1 MLELLFIIILLKD
14 MSKGKEYRVICD
26 RTGKKLYRSQC
37 VKEWNGLLVWK
48 NVVDPYPE
56 YLIPPNTR
64 EDISIPD
71 ARPDQEVDIFTIPN
85 PNDL

>member
-1 MLELLFIIILLKD
+1 
-14 MSKGKEYRVICD
+14 MSRGKEYRVICD

-48 NVVDPYPE
+48 SVVDPYPE

-64 EDISIPD
+64 EDISVPE
-71 ARPDQEVDIFTIPN
+71 ARPDAEVDIFNVPN

>member
-1 MLELLFIIILLKD
+1 

-37 VKEWNGLLVWK
+37 EVEWNGLLVWK
-48 NVVDPYPE
+48 NARDPYPE
-56 YLIPPNTR
+56 YLIPPNTQ
-64 EDISIPD
+64 EDISVPI
-71 ARPDQEVDIFTIPN
+71 ARPDADTDTFNTPS

>member
-1 MLELLFIIILLKD
+1 
-14 MSKGKEYRVICD
+14 MSGGQNYRVICD

-37 VKEWNGLLVWK
+37 VKEWDGLLVWK

-56 YLIPPNTR
+56 YLIPPETR
-64 EDISIPD
+64 EDISVPE
-71 ARPDQEVDIFTIPN
+71 ARPEGPDVFNVPN